1 MNFEIK
7 FEAYEEGKERVAA
20 WRAEDRRLG
29 LDFLDRVRKELD
41 VPNLDHRRVDDM
53 CRYNWDLAVSCAI
66 NEEEARRIAE
76 RTGLFRA
83 SSRITVR
90 VPRWGLN
97 RYLKIDLDVH
107 KNAKTGEIERVYPEW
122 CIDKDAAV
130 RDWIAAGCPLVW
142 ALDSAETADTCDES
156 SEGI

>member
-1 MNFEIK
+1 VNFEIK
-7 FEAYEEGKERVAA
+7 FEANEDGKERVAA
-20 WRAEDRRLG
+20 WRAEDVRLG

-53 CRYNWDLAVSCAI
+53 CRYNWNLAVSCAI
-66 NEEEARRIAE
+66 DEDEARRIAE
-76 RTGLFRA
+76 RTGLFRE

-97 RYLKIDLDVH
+97 HYLKIDLDVH
-107 KNAKTGEIERVYPEW
+107 KNAKTGEIERVCPEW
-122 CIDKDAAV
+122 CIDKDAVV

-142 ALDSAETADTCDES
+142 ALDSAETAQSSSES
-156 SEGI
+156 SEVI

>member
-7 FEAYEEGKERVAA
+7 FKANEDGKERVAA
-20 WRAEDRRLG
+20 WRAEDVRLG

-53 CRYNWDLAVSCAI
+53 CRYNWNLAVSCAI
-66 NEEEARRIAE
+66 DEDEARRIAE
-76 RTGLFRA
+76 RTGLFRE

-97 RYLKIDLDVH
+97 HYLKIDLDVH
-107 KNAKTGEIERVYPEW
+107 KNAKTGEIERVCPEW
-122 CIDKDAAV
+122 CIDKDAVV

-142 ALDSAETADTCDES
+142 ALDSAETAQSSSES
-156 SEGI
+156 SEVI